1 MDTTAQ
7 PMDGTNGQPLDTGDW
22 SVKDAAKLMEVSEKT
37 VRRHVKDGVLTSRR
51 QPGKW
56 GEELRITAIPSSM
69 VKRGVETKATTA
81 GSVAGPVE
89 APDARDKEIADLK
102 WQLGE
107 ALANMRKAEDDARE
121 LRGALEEV
129 RERLK
134 LLEGPRVSWWRRAWY
149 RVTAR
154 GRSSQ
159 GG

>member
-7 PMDGTNGQPLDTGDW
+7 PMDGTNRQPIDTGDW
-22 SVKDAAKLMEVSEKT
+22 SVKEAATVMGVSEKT

-56 GEELRITAIPSSM
+56 GEELRITAIQSSM

-81 GSVAGPVE
+81 GGVAGPVE
-89 APDARDKEIADLK
+89 DADVRDKEIADLK

-107 ALANMRKAEDDARE
+107 ALANMRKAEDDARD
-121 LRGALEEV
+121 LRGALDEV

-134 LLEGPRVSWWRRAWY
+134 LLEGPRVPWWRRAWY
-149 RVTAR
+149 RVTGR
-154 GRSSQ
+154 GMKS
-159 GG
+159 